1 MDAVAVAKLKKF
13 REDFETPILP
23 AKAGWL
29 RKNVHGEG
37 EGEGEQKLGQTKIA
51 LLVVRTFSE
60 LSAISRTGLSYLR

>member
-1 MDAVAVAKLKKF
+1 MDAVVVTKLKKF
-13 REDFETPILP
+13 REDFETAILP

-37 EGEGEQKLGQTKIA
+37 EEGQKLGQTKIA

>member
-1 MDAVAVAKLKKF
+1 MDAVVVTKLKKF

-37 EGEGEQKLGQTKIA
+37 EEGQKLGQTKIA

>member
-1 MDAVAVAKLKKF
+1 MDAVAAAKLRKF

-37 EGEGEQKLGQTKIA
+37 EGGVETRA
-51 LLVVRTFSE
+51 N
-60 LSAISRTGLSYLR
+60 